1 MGRSD
6 SFGSRMNVLEPMPGV
21 RVALCGQTAR
31 AMTSVGRQSRG
42 QGQGGFAA
50 SSADAPDDGRVLSL
64 CAGGQHNGA
73 LLMHCRTGGCELLCQ
88 GLTMRLAPGELCR
101 VHSKGLQAAN
111 VSLSLS
117 GDFCGCFVCVGMSA
131 LSDDSRR
138 LMGQLG
144 VSMDALQE
152 VLLDGPQVRQLKV
165 GGMLE
170 HALVQLYALEPD
182 AGMGIVRLRVVELL
196 GALSR
201 QAGQGDHG
209 VATRRPTKDE
219 LVRRAQEVMTR
230 DLSEPLT
237 IPATARLC
245 GTSATV
251 LKQAFREV
259 LGLSVHDW
267 YRGCRMRRAAE
278 LLDSTSY
285 SVAQISSEVGY
296 CNPSKFSKVFAR
308 YMGDTPGA
316 WRAARRGR

>member
-1 MGRSD
+1 MGRSNTSD
-6 SFGSRMNVLEPMPGV
+6 SRMNVLEPMPGV
-21 RVALCGQTAR
+21 RVVLCGQLGR
-31 AMTSVGRQSRG
+31 VGSSVGRHPRSRRLG
-42 QGQGGFAA
+42 SCVTSSQVAA
-50 SSADAPDDGRVLSL
+50 DGSCTLNL

-73 LLMHCRTGGCELLCQ
+73 LLMHCRTGSCEILCQ
-88 GLTMRLAPGELCR
+88 GLALRLTPGELCR
-101 VHSKGLQAAN
+101 VCSKGIQTVN

-117 GDFCGCFVCVGMSA
+117 NDFCGCFVCVGMSA
-131 LSDDSRR
+131 LTDDARR

-152 VLLDGPQVRQLKV
+152 VLLDGPQVRQLRV

-182 AGMGIVRLRVVELL
+182 AGMGVVRLRVVELL

-201 QAGQGDHG
+201 QTGQEGQ
-209 VATRRPTKDE
+209 AAASRKPTKDE

-245 GTSATV
+245 GTSATM

-278 LLDSTSY
+278 MLASTSY